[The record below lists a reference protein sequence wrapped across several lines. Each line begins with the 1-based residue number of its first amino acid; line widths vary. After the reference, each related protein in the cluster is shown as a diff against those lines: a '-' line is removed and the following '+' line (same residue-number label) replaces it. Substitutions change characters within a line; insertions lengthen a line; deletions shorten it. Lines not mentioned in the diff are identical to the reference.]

1 MYLERTDIYTE
12 MDPRLQRILE
22 RRSRGLRTRATAS
35 SAADEISVV
44 ALVSDLE
51 AWRARSDVRE
61 GATLAETGEGWL
73 VTARIPMARIETVR
87 RATEVVSLK
96 PAQPL
101 RPMLSAT
108 VAEIEAAP
116 AALPASAAT
125 GGAGA
130 VVGIVDFGADFA
142 HENFRASDGSTRL
155 LALWDQNGGLSAGSP
170 FGYGRRFDAAEID
183 AALQQPD
190 PYGSL
195 GYEPPP
201 DTATER
207 GTHGTHVMDI
217 AAGNGLGSTVAGVA
231 PEATIVFVE
240 PASSD
245 VAWAGEEVVTS
256 QFGDSVQ
263 MLEAIRFILDTAG
276 ERPCV
281 INLSLGTNGGPHD
294 GSSLVERGIDA
305 MVTERPGRAVVIAAS
320 NSYGDGIHASGH
332 VPAGGAVDV
341 RWQVPAMHL
350 QSELEA
356 WYSGEDRFT
365 LEFVAPNGESI
376 GTVPLGTNARL
387 RADDGTALLFIGHR
401 AGDPNNGDN
410 VIGIFVD
417 ERVPGG
423 DWIVRLHGEQVSD
436 GSFHAWIERNDAS
449 QASFAPPHD
458 NSHTLG
464 SISCGRASIVVGSYD
479 AHKPG
484 TPLSWFSSA
493 GPTRDGRE
501 KPELS
506 APGHDVLAAH
516 SRTGTG
522 VTRMSGTSMAAPAVA
537 GVVALLLAE
546 AAARGDSLEHETIRR
561 IIIETARRDPPSGE
575 SWDERYGFG
584 RVSAAAALAA
594 LDRQPASREA

>member
-350 QSELEA
+350 QSELEV
-356 WYSGEDRFT
+356 WYSGEDRFV

-484 TPLSWFSSA
+484 APLSWFSSA

-522 VTRMSGTSMAAPAVA
+522 VTRMSGTSMAAPAVT

-546 AAARGDSLEHETIRR
+546 AAARGDSLDHETIRR
-561 IIIETARRDPPSGE
+561 IIIDTARRDPPSGE
-575 SWDERYGFG
+575 AWDERYGFG